1 MGMLRVLGTSAGD
14 AALIDPVKS
23 FNGASAT
30 ALA

>member
-1 MGMLRVLGTSAGD
+1 MLRVLATSAGD

-23 FNGASAT
+23 YNGAAAT